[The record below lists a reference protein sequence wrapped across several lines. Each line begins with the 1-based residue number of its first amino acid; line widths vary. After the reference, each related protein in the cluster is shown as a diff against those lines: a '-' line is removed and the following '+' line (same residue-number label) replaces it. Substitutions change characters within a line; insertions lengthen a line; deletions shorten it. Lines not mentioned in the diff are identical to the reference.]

1 MNGGIGRVEMLYGS
15 NIFALIGGGESPK
28 WPTSKVMIWDDHS
41 QKSIGEM
48 CFNGEVKDV
57 KLRYDKYVFNLH
69 GIELTFVNLDASWY
83 FR

>member
-1 MNGGIGRVEMLYGS
+1 MLYGS

-48 CFNGEVKDV
+48 CFNAEVKDV
-57 KLRYDKYVFNLH
+57 KLRYDKYVKTSSELV
-69 GIELTFVNLDASWY
+69 LTFVNIDASWC